1 MPQVW
6 CNGDWC
12 DASAI
17 KVSASDRGLLH
28 GFGLFE
34 TLLAI
39 DGRPVFV
46 DRHLERLRAS
56 CDRLGWAVPDVE
68 FASLSGQ
75 VLARNE
81 FTRGRARLRISL
93 TAGSGPLHDSGAG
106 EDRMVLI
113 SAFPAPDVPESIN
126 ATVSP
131 WRLNERSPL
140 AGLKASSY
148 AEHLLALSAA
158 RAAGFDE
165 ALCFNS
171 SGFLCEAATANVFLV
186 TGGIL
191 FTPSLETG
199 CLPGV
204 TRAIVLEAAA
214 RLGIPIRECLLT
226 DRDLRTAEEVFVTSS
241 LRGVLPLSKVD
252 GRELRPPVIAVGL
265 QSEWLAASEN
275 GR

>member
-17 KVSASDRGLLH
+17 EVSATDRGLLH

-34 TLLAI
+34 TLLAL

-46 DRHLERLRAS
+46 ERHIERLRDS
-56 CDRLGWAVPDVE
+56 CDRLGWAVPDVD
-68 FASLSGQ
+68 FAFLAGE

-81 FTRGRARLRISL
+81 LTRGRARLRISL
-93 TAGSGPLHDSGAG
+93 TAGSGPLHDRGAG
-106 EDRMVLI
+106 EDRLLWI
-113 SAFPAPDVPESIN
+113 SAFPAPEVPESIT

-140 AGLKASSY
+140 AGLKSGSY

-165 ALCFNS
+165 ALCFNT

-191 FTPSLETG
+191 FAPSLETG

-214 RLGIPIRECLLT
+214 ANDIPIRECLLT

-241 LRGVLPLSKVD
+241 LRGVLPLSQVD
-252 GRELRPPVIAVGL
+252 ERKLRPPVIASRL
-265 QSEWLAASEN
+265 RSEWLSAC
-275 GR
+275 GK

>member
-17 KVSASDRGLLH
+17 KVSATDRGLLH

-56 CDRLGWAVPDVE
+56 CDRLGWTVPDVD
-68 FASLSGQ
+68 FASLSGE

-81 FTRGRARLRISL
+81 LTRGRARLRISL
-93 TAGSGPLHDSGAG
+93 TAGSGPLHDRGAG
-106 EDRMVLI
+106 EDRLLWI
-113 SAFPAPDVPESIN
+113 SAYPAPEVPESIT

-140 AGLKASSY
+140 AGLKSGSY

-165 ALCFNS
+165 ALCFNT

-199 CLPGV
+199 CLPGG
-204 TRAIVLEAAA
+204 TRAVVLEAAA
-214 RLGIPIRECLLT
+214 TMGMPVRECLLT
-226 DRDLRTAEEVFVTSS
+226 DRDLRTAEEIFVTSS
-241 LRGVLPLSKVD
+241 LRGVLPISRLD
-252 GRELRPPVIAVGL
+252 GRELAKRPFSDAFRE
-265 QSEWLAASEN
+265 EWRRASPA
-275 GR
+275 R